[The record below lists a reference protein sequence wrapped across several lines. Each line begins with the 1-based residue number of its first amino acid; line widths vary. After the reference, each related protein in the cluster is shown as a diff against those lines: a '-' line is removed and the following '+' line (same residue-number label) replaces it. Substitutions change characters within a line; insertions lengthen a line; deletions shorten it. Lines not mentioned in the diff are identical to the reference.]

1 MPVLSEIEQ
10 NRLRHQAYLK
20 SQLEIEALH
29 RTPLVTKNGHYIT
42 PYRRPPVIGGNSVEI
57 EQNKA
62 IHKKMLSDSNDVI
75 HKSAKGIRN
84 APMLVL
90 DPTKSALDRSNDAVY
105 QYQLFQENCK
115 RTLKDQ
121 RFIEYFTTLI
131 KNRVTQDPRHG
142 GIQTSYTQVNSRWP
156 EFHQALQERPPN
168 NTVELQFVFDKIFQ
182 YQYSNQ
188 PAEVHGITRDSKGY
202 LKRRNEARSEF
213 MAGFDRNKPSFKP
226 SQSHLPPESVPLI
239 KFRQDDDEE
248 EDDEADTEMEQDE
261 FFIGPDHLQS
271 NQNGSPTLYP
281 LRQQW
286 VHPPLLRH
294 SLS

>member
-1 MPVLSEIEQ
+1 MPILSEIEQ

-29 RTPLVTKNGHYIT
+29 RKVAPLVTKNGHYIT

-115 RTLKDQ
+115 RT
-121 RFIEYFTTLI
+121 I
-131 KNRVTQDPRHG
+131 H
-142 GIQTSYTQVNSRWP
+142 
-156 EFHQALQERPPN
+156 
-168 NTVELQFVFDKIFQ
+168 
-182 YQYSNQ
+182 
-188 PAEVHGITRDSKGY
+188 
-202 LKRRNEARSEF
+202 
-213 MAGFDRNKPSFKP
+213 
-226 SQSHLPPESVPLI
+226 
-239 KFRQDDDEE
+239 
-248 EDDEADTEMEQDE
+248 
-261 FFIGPDHLQS
+261 
-271 NQNGSPTLYP
+271 
-281 LRQQW
+281 
-286 VHPPLLRH
+286 
-294 SLS
+294 